1 MYIVE
6 GEIHDGFELPYAKVV
21 AVAERDVFG
30 TQKKRLRHRVAK
42 GQEISVFTSLKSGD
56 YVVHEV
62 HGIGRYMGIKTIE
75 MDGVHKD
82 YLEIHYAG
90 KDILYVPTDQL
101 SLLQRYIGN
110 EGDTPK
116 LQKMG
121 GSDWQKIR
129 SKLRNRL
136 PIWPKNSSPSTPN
149 VKSSRAMPSRRI
161 RPSRKNLKKP
171 FLMKKRKI
179 S

>member
-1 MYIVE
+1 MPPKA
-6 GEIHDGFELPYAKVV
+6 EIN
-21 AVAERDVFG
+21 
-30 TQKKRLRHRVAK
+30 
-42 GQEISVFTSLKSGD
+42 VFTDLKPGD

-62 HGIGRYMGIKTIE
+62 HGIGRYIGIKTIE

-121 GSDWQKIR
+121 GSDWQKTRAKAQKSITD
-129 SKLRNRL
+129 
-136 PIWPKNSSPSTPN
+136 WQKNSSPSMPSG
-149 VKSSRAMPSRRI
+149 KSSGLCLSAGYAVPEGI
-161 RPSRKNLKKP
+161 
-171 FLMKKRKI
+171 
-179 S
+179 